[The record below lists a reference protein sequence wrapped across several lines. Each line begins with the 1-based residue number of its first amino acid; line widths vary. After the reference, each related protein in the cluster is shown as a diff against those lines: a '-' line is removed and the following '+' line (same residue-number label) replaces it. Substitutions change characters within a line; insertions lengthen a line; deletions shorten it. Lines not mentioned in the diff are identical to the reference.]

1 MKGQMNIG
9 KDGSRNMWIMGLMY
23 GDTDWMI
30 NKQTDGM
37 EGQIDEGKDNSLSL
51 SGVLSQNC
59 FIHLN

>member
-1 MKGQMNIG
+1 MDIG
-9 KDGSRNMWIMGLMY
+9 NDGCRNMCITELMC
-23 GDTDWMI
+23 GDTDWTK

-37 EGQIDEGKDNSLSL
+37 EGQMDEGKNVSLSL